1 MEIYYQ
7 INGYSHSITVKEDSF
22 KGLEDY
28 QLNAL
33 LIKAF
38 NWALKAIEKDPI
50 WIQKCKRE
58 QEKQIK
64 SLNRSLERLKEREY
78 LLKSKDKRTPE
89 EAYFLYTLQS
99 RKKEI
104 KEMLNSLEYRNN
116 NLL

>member
-7 INGYSHSITVKEDSF
+7 INGYSHSITIKEDSF
-22 KGLEDY
+22 KDLENY

-33 LIKAF
+33 ISKAF

-50 WIQKCKRE
+50 WVQECKRE

-64 SLNRSLERLKEREY
+64 SLKKSLSHLEEKEK
-78 LLKSKDKRTPE
+78 LLNSKNKRTPE

-104 KEMLNSLEYRNN
+104 KEMLNSLEY
-116 NLL
+116 